1 MKVKIISAMTG
12 DAVENQVN
20 YFLEMAGDDIQ
31 VQTIKFSVAM
41 SLFAAMI
48 IYSEVEK

>member
-12 DAVENQVN
+12 EGAEKQVN
-20 YFLEMAGDDIQ
+20 HFLKMAGDDIQ
-31 VQTIKFSVAM
+31 VQSIKFSVAM

-48 IYSEVEK
+48 IYTEVEK